1 MIGENTNIGRRNPQ
15 PFERIERIEPF
26 EQILSQ
32 KKAAPFETAFLKVI
46 NLYYS
51 SILILPFD
59 LAITSSATFV
69 GAGA

>member
-1 MIGENTNIGRRNPQ
+1 M
-15 PFERIERIEPF
+15 FERFVKFVRF
-26 EQILSQ
+26 EMLQTPNHKHQ
-32 KKAAPFETAFLKVI
+32 NKKAALLRQLFYKLL
-46 NLYYS
+46 NLNYS

>member
-1 MIGENTNIGRRNPQ
+1 LRQ
-15 PFERIERIEPF
+15 LFYK
-26 EQILSQ
+26 L
-32 KKAAPFETAFLKVI
+32 L
-46 NLYYS
+46 NLNYS